1 MRSPKPA
8 EIPSQNAG
16 NVDGP
21 SKNVSNHSTV
31 PSFSLRSSLACL
43 LCTGALHS
51 AEARPSE
58 ETAAWIQAVTHAC
71 GGSWSPRDIAAVDTL
86 VRAVHSDPILEA
98 AQRARILLVAPF
110 RGPNA
115 ASRRACLYHPQGAA
129 VTMLGT
135 LADAAYAQ
143 DGLHGDGR
151 SYADTL
157 FDGAGLSSD
166 DLSILLHGR
175 SFETLN
181 SDATCYLL
189 SGTGTRINGETGIM
203 HQDWSS
209 QFIMGSTHHLALG
222 GELRGRAVPSGAIGF
237 VSQKLADPQYRYYA
251 DDRLMSSG
259 PYPERRQHGLTG
271 QETFKLLSDGGK
283 RASTAVIHTLVI
295 APALP
300 PSGFAHLRSAV
311 AAANE
316 DRMIYAGVP
325 VVTSPRRIW
334 IFAGQSNC
342 AGDQVNVANPSNRSV
357 FPIDEP
363 HPNVLQWMRS
373 GAQAGTAEAATHP
386 LDFDGGGAPV
396 GVGPAMAFAKRLLEQ
411 DPQQQILIIPAA
423 VGATGFSS
431 KHWNPGDPV
440 YERMVSMVNAAL
452 PHGGTIAGM
461 VWNQGEGDT
470 ELDATAYAVAW
481 ETMFRDFS
489 TRIPGGWPEPAV
501 VVYGDLAKGTF
512 SNVTNAIEKT
522 LVPAGKQRVF
532 VTKKM
537 AGIDTLTEEEVF
549 DDASKIHYSARSQ
562 RLLGRAY
569 AEAVISLRAKP

>member
-1 MRSPKPA
+1 M
-8 EIPSQNAG
+8 
-16 NVDGP
+16 
-21 SKNVSNHSTV
+21 

-43 LCTGALHS
+43 LCAGALHS

-58 ETAAWIQAVTHAC
+58 ETAAWIQAVTAAC

-86 VRAVHSDPILEA
+86 FRAVHSDPILEA

-203 HQDWSS
+203 
-209 QFIMGSTHHLALG
+209 
-222 GELRGRAVPSGAIGF
+222 P
-237 VSQKLADPQYRYYA
+237 
-251 DDRLMSSG
+251 
-259 PYPERRQHGLTG
+259 
-271 QETFKLLSDGGK
+271 
-283 RASTAVIHTLVI
+283 
-295 APALP
+295 
-300 PSGFAHLRSAV
+300 
-311 AAANE
+311 
-316 DRMIYAGVP
+316 
-325 VVTSPRRIW
+325 
-334 IFAGQSNC
+334 
-342 AGDQVNVANPSNRSV
+342 
-357 FPIDEP
+357 
-363 HPNVLQWMRS
+363 
-373 GAQAGTAEAATHP
+373 
-386 LDFDGGGAPV
+386 
-396 GVGPAMAFAKRLLEQ
+396 
-411 DPQQQILIIPAA
+411 
-423 VGATGFSS
+423 
-431 KHWNPGDPV
+431 
-440 YERMVSMVNAAL
+440 
-452 PHGGTIAGM
+452 
-461 VWNQGEGDT
+461 
-470 ELDATAYAVAW
+470 
-481 ETMFRDFS
+481 
-489 TRIPGGWPEPAV
+489 
-501 VVYGDLAKGTF
+501 
-512 SNVTNAIEKT
+512 
-522 LVPAGKQRVF
+522 LVPADKQRVF

-537 AGIDTLTEEEVF
+537 AGVDTLTEEEAF